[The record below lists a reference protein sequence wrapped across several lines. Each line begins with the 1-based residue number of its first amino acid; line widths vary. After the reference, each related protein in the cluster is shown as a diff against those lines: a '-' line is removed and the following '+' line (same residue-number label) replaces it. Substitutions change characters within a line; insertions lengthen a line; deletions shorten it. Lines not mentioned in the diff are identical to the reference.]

1 MLFKLGPEGWEVCHQ
16 IGRIGEGREDMSG
29 SRKRLRNGSTAPLFN
44 PVWQKMTLSSGLG
57 VLLAYLLDCCI
68 VHTGGPPASLS
79 TCCSPRVGISVDTR
93 YPVSWV
99 SHVHLVPD
107 LNDLG
112 RICALQIYWF
122 LCTWCFTL
130 LSSHLFS

>member
-16 IGRIGEGREDMSG
+16 IDRTGEGREDMSG
-29 SRKRLRNGSTAPLFN
+29 SKKRLRNGNTAPLFN
-44 PVWQKMTLSSGLG
+44 PVWQEMTLSSGLG

-68 VHTGGPPASLS
+68 FHTGGPPASLS
-79 TCCSPRVGISVDTR
+79 TCCCPRVGISVDTR

-99 SHVHLVPD
+99 SHTHLVPD
-107 LNDLG
+107 LDDLG

-122 LCTWCFTL
+122 LCTWVFIL